1 MVSASGLKAMPL
13 RENLALQKLRGG
25 ELVKLYVTGNFA
37 TPRHVDFICRSGC
50 FDALWFD
57 VEHYDLS
64 TQEIALLNLIA
75 RAYPITTIARLK
87 ATDYQTVMRMLEAGV
102 GGIMCSMVNSADEAR
117 QIVEWAKFNNPRAG
131 NGEAIGSRG
140 WNGGNIDAAY
150 GTLPAEEYIRHQN
163 TQTMV
168 ICQIETTI
176 GLERAAEIAAVPGV
190 DGLFFGP
197 GDYSVA
203 IGHPGQ
209 IYHNE
214 VTEAM
219 KRVSAAVG
227 SVGKWW
233 GTVAVGAAM
242 FQNVRTLGAQLVCPG
257 GDVKI
262 MQFGLRELVKTF
274 DSSSPEARRP
284 EAPSVTY

>member
-1 MVSASGLKAMPL
+1 MPL
-13 RENLALQKLRGG
+13 RANRALQKLLGG

-50 FDALWFD
+50 FDALWYD

-64 TQEIALLNLIA
+64 TQEIALLNLVA
-75 RAYPITTIARLK
+75 RAYPVTTIARLK
-87 ATDYQTVMRMLEAGV
+87 ATDYQTVMRMLETGV
-102 GGIMCSMVNSADEAR
+102 GGIMCSMVNSAEEAR
-117 QIVEWAKFNNPRAG
+117 QIVEWAKFNNPRAS

-150 GTLPAEEYIRHQN
+150 GTVPAEEYIRHQN
-163 TQTMV
+163 SQTMV

-176 GLERAAEIAAVPGV
+176 ALERAAEIAAVPGV

-209 IYHNE
+209 ISHSQ
-214 VTEAM
+214 VVEAM
-219 KRVSAAVG
+219 KRVSAAVS

-233 GTVAVGAAM
+233 GTVAVGTAM
-242 FQNVRTLGAQLVCPG
+242 FQNVRNLGAQLVCPG
-257 GDVKI
+257 GDVKV
-262 MQFGLRELVKTF
+262 MQLGLRELVKTF
-274 DSSSPEARRP
+274 DSPPA
-284 EAPSVTY
+284 EAPRREAAPATY